1 MFAFSNKTFTFAI
14 QYRGVEQLVARR
26 AHNPK
31 VVGSSP
37 ASATNTKINP
47 VNQVFTGFPS
57 FKRDNLGDTIF
68 SFIEGNTKTFRK
80 NKSQAIKDRLA
91 FVLTENKMLLIKK

>member
-1 MFAFSNKTFTFAI
+1 MVGIFAFSNKTFTFAI

-37 ASATNTKINP
+37 ASATSKKFNPLTIN
-47 VNQVFTGFPS
+47 
-57 FKRDNLGDTIF
+57 
-68 SFIEGNTKTFRK
+68 
-80 NKSQAIKDRLA
+80 
-91 FVLTENKMLLIKK
+91 